1 MSIAGLSLGCSRIR
15 PPCPTSKSMIF
26 ELHMNHHS
34 EPQTKILFF
43 REKSKA
49 CPLDLWLATDDD
61 CSPQGPAALLPRGLV
76 SGVNQRREVTHQ
88 KKTARKGWE
97 GGSEEKGDRRN
108 VQAEIAPRKP
118 GARGPQRRRGP
129 SRQGTRLGGGAN
141 VVPLGSR
148 SLNMKV
154 DSTAPYFE

>member
-1 MSIAGLSLGCSRIR
+1 
-15 PPCPTSKSMIF
+15 
-26 ELHMNHHS
+26 MNHDS
-34 EPQTKILFF
+34 KPQTRLLFF

-49 CPLDLWLATDDD
+49 RPLDLWLATDDD

-76 SGVNQRREVTHQ
+76 SGVNQRRGVTHQ

-108 VQAEIAPRKP
+108 VQAEIAPPK
-118 GARGPQRRRGP
+118 ARG
-129 SRQGTRLGGGAN
+129 QGTPEEKGPEPPRDPVRGWGKCGSPWIEIAN
-141 VVPLGSR
+141 I
-148 SLNMKV
+148 KI